1 MTTNIKLRHE
11 YRTEIIRT
19 YNEIAQLLI
28 PVAESNAT
36 LNILCTDSI
45 KPIFEKLKRAFS
57 CLKLR
62 YQWPSS
68 ALSYIEHN
76 GVIELEE
83 TTETDDQ
90 QVQSSG
96 HNLPTTSSKQNLL
109 NLDTVSENNSTSDT
123 VSENISN
130 LDTESGRNSSLID
143 SEEFNNSRES
153 EYEDTVAM
161 VAQTNKEFLKLVS
174 PIINYKFNGDPLKL
188 ESFLADVDL
197 VIELAEN
204 DDTKKMAVKFI
215 KSKLEG
221 RALECLPEEVTQ
233 MDHITSAL
241 KTTIKPE
248 SSKVIEGKIMAL
260 RIDKGNLSKF
270 NEQAEKLSEAL
281 RRSLIIEGISK
292 KKAEEMTITKTV
304 ELCRKTARSEIVKS
318 VISATPF
325 ATPAEV
331 IAKFITE
338 SEVARREYKESES
351 AKNSKFN
358 KNKNYGQQKNNGNK
372 FNKYGQSQNNQRQ
385 GGNYRHQNRNNN
397 SNTRNYQG
405 NNGNRN
411 NVNNNRREAT
421 IRIVSGNGQTPSGD
435 GQSQNQGDLVQI
447 PFN

>member
-1 MTTNIKLRHE
+1 
-11 YRTEIIRT
+11 
-19 YNEIAQLLI
+19 
-28 PVAESNAT
+28 
-36 LNILCTDSI
+36 
-45 KPIFEKLKRAFS
+45 
-57 CLKLR
+57 
-62 YQWPSS
+62 
-68 ALSYIEHN
+68 
-76 GVIELEE
+76 
-83 TTETDDQ
+83 
-90 QVQSSG
+90 
-96 HNLPTTSSKQNLL
+96 
-109 NLDTVSENNSTSDT
+109 
-123 VSENISN
+123 
-130 LDTESGRNSSLID
+130 
-143 SEEFNNSRES
+143 
-153 EYEDTVAM
+153 
-161 VAQTNKEFLKLVS
+161 
-174 PIINYKFNGDPLKL
+174 
-188 ESFLADVDL
+188 
-197 VIELAEN
+197 
-204 DDTKKMAVKFI
+204 MAVKFI